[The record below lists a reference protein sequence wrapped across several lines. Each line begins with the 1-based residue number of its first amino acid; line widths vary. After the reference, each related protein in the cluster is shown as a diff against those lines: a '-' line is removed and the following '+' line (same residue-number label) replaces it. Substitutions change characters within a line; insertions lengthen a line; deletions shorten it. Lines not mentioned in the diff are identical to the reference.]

1 MSRRF
6 PRNSLKNTRINYFFS
21 PLLLFHSLFI
31 YYLFTEDPTAA
42 AGSAGAAQ
50 RAEKDETPME
60 VDELIS
66 DPSFLQNVLENLPG
80 VDPQSET
87 IRSMVG
93 SLNKDKDKAK
103 GDKTKK
109 EDGSS

>member
-1 MSRRF
+1 
-6 PRNSLKNTRINYFFS
+6 
-21 PLLLFHSLFI
+21 
-31 YYLFTEDPTAA
+31 
-42 AGSAGAAQ
+42 
-50 RAEKDETPME
+50 ME